1 MPPTSVRRAR
11 ARAIACA
18 AALVV
23 LAAGCGSSGSTTTSA
38 TAPPGA
44 GDAGSGTRISLPVP
58 PALRRLTLT
67 NQHGKTV
74 ELSSWRGK
82 TILLV
87 PFLSLCQDICPMTTG
102 NLLAVEQSLRAD
114 HAAGTVEIVELSVD
128 PGRDTPA
135 RLAAYA
141 KLTGATW
148 QLVTEP
154 ASELRRLAK
163 FFGFYYQTVP
173 EDDPDARDWWTGKRL
188 TYDVDHS
195 DNYFVI
201 DPSGTERVEQ
211 EAAPD
216 FHGRLNP
223 KLYNFLDALGRQHL
237 KQAPQPDWT
246 PADALQALALSV
258 RRPLPVS
265 VS

>member
-1 MPPTSVRRAR
+1 MPATSVKKA
-11 ARAIACA
+11 AAIACF

-23 LAAGCGSSGSTTTSA
+23 LATGCGGSASTSTSA
-38 TAPPGA
+38 PVP
-44 GDAGSGTRISLPVP
+44 GSGTAGVGTRLALTVP
-58 PALRRLTLT
+58 PALRRLPLT
-67 NQHGKTV
+67 NQRGETV
-74 ELSSWRGK
+74 QLSLWRGK

-102 NLLAVEQSLRAD
+102 NLLTVEQSLRAD
-114 HAAGTVEIVELSVD
+114 HAAGDVEIVELSVD

-141 KLTGATW
+141 KLTDATW

-154 ASELRRLAK
+154 SRELRRLAR
-163 FFGFYYQTVP
+163 FFGFYYQKVA
-173 EDDPDARDWWTGKRL
+173 EDDPGARDWWSGRRL

-201 DPSGTERVEQ
+201 DPNGIERVEQ
-211 EAAPD
+211 DAAPA
-216 FHGRLNP
+216 FRGQLNP
-223 KLYNFLDALGRQHL
+223 KLYKFLNAPGRQHL
-237 KQAPQPDWT
+237 DHAPQPDWT
-246 PADALQALALSV
+246 PVDALQALAMSV
-258 RRPLPVS
+258 GRPLPVA